1 MMQFL
6 CGGLFEAMWNNFYNS
21 LVRNVDPLLKGAII
35 TIGVVISLV
44 CIMSAIKKG
53 DEKKPIKNWFAFWV
67 GIFVLILMIIY
78 TILCNL

>member
-6 CGGLFEAMWNNFYNS
+6 CGGMFEAMWNNFYNS
-21 LVRNVDPLLKGAII
+21 LVRNVDPLLQGAII

-67 GIFVLILMIIY
+67 GIFVLILMIVY